1 MSNIYPAGDAQY
13 STNLGLALWGADE
26 VVVEN
31 FLLIDAAIGSGSSVQ
46 INGAVIPNVNFV
58 NSATVTFS
66 VVGSNVSATAA
77 SGGTPGGSTGDIQ
90 FNNGG
95 VFGGSAATVTAIGA
109 ISALTLALQTTQGG
123 YPGALITDASGN
135 DLMFISAQGG
145 AGPRYT
151 FVWFGANAVAPTSS
165 NYTLVA
171 DTTDG
176 GIDFA
181 DLSMNCGTG
190 NINFQTNEVTFAE
203 GGFRLG
209 GATTPGFRIVHGLY
223 DVNTLPGT
231 SGQILSST
239 GTNIQWI
246 NPVSGTAGQIV
257 DTAGVLSIANPFT
270 FPGPASMGSN
280 YISETRTVAA
290 GGSTTAGLLVS
301 TGASGNI
308 STSALGATDSFGV
321 AASTQTAGQQVEIAR
336 IGLVTAIADNTVTAD
351 NLVGAGTTTA
361 GRVKDLGTVSS
372 LGVSNQLSIVGK
384 ALTSTTAGGT
394 FTMQVYGPGFYGG
407 AGAAAAA
414 WATLTGI
421 LTNGQVIPYGDTG
434 ISRLGA
440 ASLAIGNGTAGDSSG
455 TLLATV
461 YGIGT
466 TVSSTS
472 PDSGISRLGA
482 ASLAVGNGT
491 QGDFSGSLKAT
502 ILQLS
507 PTGGGT
513 GAFVEVSPLQ
523 VLVNSSGIGFLIQN
537 TATDYTDFVSGGAV
551 KGLRG
556 SGSTPMVVGVNNASL
571 TLYSS
576 GTIYHGTVGAVGDNQ
591 ATLQAK
597 IYGFAA
603 DSTSAIAT
611 DAGISRL
618 GAASLAI
625 GNGTAGD
632 FSGTLKCATVNATSS
647 YQANGTAGV
656 TQTAIAVG
664 TLATMEGIVTTFTG
678 VSDERLK
685 NATMYAGG
693 LAEILAINPIRFTYN
708 ELGQKFGGWDKEHVY
723 VGFSAQ
729 NVQRAI
735 PEAIQGYEGEEKYLS
750 FDDRPVIAALVNA
763 VKELT
768 ARIEELESR

>member
-1 MSNIYPAGDAQY
+1 MAVVNEV
-13 STNLGLALWGADE
+13 STVSHIPQFVPFGLLYYTQDTGE
-26 VVVEN
+26 
-31 FLLIDAAIGSGSSVQ
+31 LYIGTGFSTGSDYVGG
-46 INGAVIPNVNFV
+46 NPGPNVNV
-58 NSATVTFS
+58 ELISS
-66 VVGSNVSATAA
+66 
-77 SGGTPGGSTGDIQ
+77 PGGAPGGFNGDIQ
-90 FNNGG
+90 YNNNGNL
-95 VFGGSAATVTAIGA
+95 GGSAATITAAGAIGA
-109 ISALTLALQTTQGG
+109 LSITATSATFVTATVTSTLELQTTT
-123 YPGALITDASGN
+123 IVDS
-135 DLMFISAQGG
+135 
-145 AGPRYT
+145 
-151 FVWFGANAVAPTSS
+151 
-165 NYTLVA
+165 
-171 DTTDG
+171 
-176 GIDFA
+176 
-181 DLSMNCGTG
+181 
-190 NINFQTNEVTFAE
+190 
-203 GGFRLG
+203 LG
-209 GATTPGFRIVHGLY
+209 
-223 DVNTLPGT
+223 
-231 SGQILSST
+231 ST
-239 GTNIQWI
+239 GT
-246 NPVSGTAGQIV
+246 VGQ
-257 DTAGVLSIANPFT
+257 AL
-270 FPGPASMGSN
+270 
-280 YISETRTVAA
+280 E
-290 GGSTTAGLLVS
+290 S
-301 TGASGNI
+301 TG
-308 STSALGATDSFGV
+308 TGV
-321 AASTQTAGQQVEIAR
+321 KWAA
-336 IGLVTAIADNTVTAD
+336 
-351 NLVGAGTTTA
+351 
-361 GRVKDLGTVSS
+361 VSS
-372 LGVSNQLSIVGK
+372 TETWA
-384 ALTSTTAGGT
+384 ALTGD
-394 FTMQVYGPGFYGG
+394 
-407 AGAAAAA
+407 
-414 WATLTGI
+414 LTE
-421 LTNGQVIPYGDTG
+421 TQVIPWDGGTVGTHDTG

-440 ASLAIGNGTAGDSSG
+440 ASLAI
-455 TLLATV
+455 
-461 YGIGT
+461 
-466 TVSSTS
+466 
-472 PDSGISRLGA
+472 
-482 ASLAVGNGT
+482 GNGT

-537 TATDYTDFVSGGAV
+537 TTTDYTDFVSGGAV

-556 SGSTPMVVGVNNASL
+556 TGSTPMVVGVNNASL

-576 GTIYHGTVGAVGDNQ
+576 GTIYHGSVGEVGDNQ

-625 GNGTAGD
+625 GNGTGGD